1 MRIVAGKQHGFSLV
15 ELMLVLALA
24 AVLLAAAAP
33 NLGTLLRT
41 QQLKSASGDL
51 LAAIGMARSQAL
63 ARGRVVKL
71 APRDAAQSDWAQG
84 WRLFVDRDGDGLAGP
99 ADELIAEHGAL
110 PGGMAAAFAFTNPAP
125 PYYIAYNGAGRS
137 CSDGNGNGNGAAR
150 YGTLSLFHGGAI
162 RRIKINMLGR
172 ARLCDPARD
181 ASCDGAQAPPMP

>member
-1 MRIVAGKQHGFSLV
+1 MKIAAGKQSGLSLV
-15 ELMLVLALA
+15 ELTLVLALA

-33 NLGTLLRT
+33 NLEALLRT
-41 QQLKSASGDL
+41 QQLKGAAGDL

-63 ARGRVVKL
+63 TRGLVVRL
-71 APRDAAQSDWAQG
+71 APRDAAQADWTQG

-99 ADELIAEHGAL
+99 ADDLIVEHGAL

-137 CSDGNGNGNGAAR
+137 CSDGGGNGNGAAR

-181 ASCDGAQAPPMP
+181 ASCDGASAPP